1 MTKNVTFTLYFFA
14 VLKWDEFLS
23 AQLPF
28 ELPVQIRP
36 QLILELEANLLAQNV
51 NELEFELSRMYMKHD
66 DREPWY
72 SQTLFGPTA

>member
-1 MTKNVTFTLYFFA
+1 MTKNVAFTLYFFA
-14 VLKWDEFLS
+14 VLKWDEFES

-28 ELPVQIRP
+28 EVPVQ
-36 QLILELEANLLAQNV
+36 LLLELEANLLAQNV